1 MNEFGLWFVM
11 GMEHILDLSGY
22 DHILFVTLLVF
33 TFPLNEW
40 RKLLLLITAFTL
52 GHSIS
57 LALGTTGAITFS
69 QSWIEFLIA
78 ASILLSAIY
87 QLYRFKKETV
97 QKNYFIYLIIT
108 LFGLV
113 HGLGFS
119 ILLSS
124 MLSHEQNLL
133 LPLFSFNLGLE
144 LGQIIIVS
152 VVLVFSLLL
161 ASLFKGAFKFY
172 KLTLVCIIAIIALK
186 ISAERFLDLYQSF

>member
-1 MNEFGLWFVM
+1 MNEFGLWFAM
-11 GMEHILDLSGY
+11 GIEHILDLNGY

-33 TFPLNEW
+33 TFPLQEW
-40 RKLLLLITAFTL
+40 RKLLVLITAFTL

-57 LALGTTGAITFS
+57 LALGTTGVITFS

-78 ASILLSAIY
+78 ASILASAIY
-87 QLYRFKKETV
+87 QLYCFKKEAV

-124 MLSHEQNLL
+124 MLSHEQSVI

-144 LGQIIIVS
+144 LGQIIIVF

-161 ASLFKGAFKFY
+161 TSLYKGAFKFY

-186 ISAERFLDLYQSF
+186 ISAERLLDLYQSF

>member
-1 MNEFGLWFVM
+1 MNEFGLWFGM
-11 GMEHILDLSGY
+11 GMEHILDLDGY
-22 DHILFVTLLVF
+22 DHILFVTLLIF
-33 TFPLNEW
+33 TFPLKEW
-40 RKLLLLITAFTL
+40 RNLLVLITAFTV

-57 LALGTTGAITFS
+57 LALGTTGIITFS
-69 QSWIEFLIA
+69 QTWIEFLIA
-78 ASILLSAIY
+78 ASILVSALY
-87 QLYRFKKETV
+87 QLYQFKKEAA
-97 QKNYFIYLIIT
+97 QKKYVIYAIIT

-124 MLSHEQNLL
+124 MLSHEQSLL

-161 ASLFKGAFKFY
+161 ASLFKAAFKFY
-172 KLTLVCIIAIIALK
+172 KLTLVCTIAIIALK
-186 ISAERFLDLYQSF
+186 ISVERFSDLYHSF